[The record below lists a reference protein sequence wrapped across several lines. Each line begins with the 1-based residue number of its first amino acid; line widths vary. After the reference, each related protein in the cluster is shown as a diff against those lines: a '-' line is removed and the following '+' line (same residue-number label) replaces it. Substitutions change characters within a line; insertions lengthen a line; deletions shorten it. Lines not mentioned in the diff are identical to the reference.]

1 MKTAHFFKTAGVAFV
16 VISTTYAPR
25 GVQHVVTGKRE
36 ARALAKQA
44 GAVCWNF

>member
-1 MKTAHFFKTAGVAFV
+1 MKTAHYFKTAGVAFV

-25 GVQHVVTGKRE
+25 GVQHVVSGKRE
-36 ARALAKQA
+36 AREVAARA